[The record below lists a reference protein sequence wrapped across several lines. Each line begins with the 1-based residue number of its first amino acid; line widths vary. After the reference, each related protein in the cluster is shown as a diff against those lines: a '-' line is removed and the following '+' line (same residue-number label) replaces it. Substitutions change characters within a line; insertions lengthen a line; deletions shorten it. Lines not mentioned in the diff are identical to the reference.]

1 MAKYQNNKIGILG
14 GSFDPAHKGHLAITR
29 ISIKKLK
36 LNKIYWVVA
45 KKNPFKK
52 NTVYSLNKRMS
63 QAKKIIKNNRKIK
76 IVYLEDIVKS
86 SRSIDAIKYILRK
99 DKPKNLYFIVGSDI
113 LLELHKWKSW
123 KKIVKLAKLIVFSRK
138 GYDKKSTKTI
148 VAKHLNNKI
157 NFIRIR
163 PIQISSTI
171 LRKKSM
177 SY

>member
-1 MAKYQNNKIGILG
+1 MKYMNN
-14 GSFDPAHKGHLAITR
+14 
-29 ISIKKLK
+29 
-36 LNKIYWVVA
+36 
-45 KKNPFKK
+45 
-52 NTVYSLNKRMS
+52 
-63 QAKKIIKNNRKIK
+63 
-76 IVYLEDIVKS
+76 
-86 SRSIDAIKYILRK
+86 
-99 DKPKNLYFIVGSDI
+99 DI